1 MHIFVETFKPH
12 GYVHTLTEPGID
24 ERVCAECKQLP
35 AHGTKLK
42 HCSVCFCVSYCNAA
56 CQKANW
62 PNHKNVCKLAKAKG
76 FGDNKRPQNLLLDYQ
91 EHHTWYRSIPGL
103 HTRVMRLA
111 WVFRKQSPIIMIF
124 THDDPSEPVIEVVSR
139 PNWEALAQRGFFDAA
154 AAPGV
159 FFDRECVNNDE
170 SFFCM
175 CILHHEESQHNPM
188 GASSSLMELQFD
200 PKVMKQALCNAL
212 TIEEAR
218 DIMADLEDHAA
229 TVRNVDAE
237 FMRSSRSLFDD
248 VARIIS
254 SRRIGHRVRLTGLQN
269 SRHLNGK
276 EALVVR
282 RDPNKVFDRVI
293 VRFDDGRE
301 VSIGMGHR

>member
-1 MHIFVETFKPH
+1 
-12 GYVHTLTEPGID
+12 
-24 ERVCAECKQLP
+24 
-35 AHGTKLK
+35 
-42 HCSVCFCVSYCNAA
+42 
-56 CQKANW
+56 
-62 PNHKNVCKLAKAKG
+62 
-76 FGDNKRPQNLLLDYQ
+76 
-91 EHHTWYRSIPGL
+91 
-103 HTRVMRLA
+103 
-111 WVFRKQSPIIMIF
+111 
-124 THDDPSEPVIEVVSR
+124 
-139 PNWEALAQRGFFDAA
+139 
-154 AAPGV
+154 
-159 FFDRECVNNDE
+159 
-170 SFFCM
+170 
-175 CILHHEESQHNPM
+175 
-188 GASSSLMELQFD
+188 MELQFD

-229 TVRNVDAE
+229 TVKNVDAE